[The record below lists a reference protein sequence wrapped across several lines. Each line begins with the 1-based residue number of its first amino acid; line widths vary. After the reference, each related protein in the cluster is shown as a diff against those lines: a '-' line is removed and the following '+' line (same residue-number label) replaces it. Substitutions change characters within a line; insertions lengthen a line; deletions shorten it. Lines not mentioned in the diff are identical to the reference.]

1 MSWRGSNLLKVNQV
15 PEEKR
20 LLESSPL
27 TMQIDEWCCQ
37 DQGLKAS
44 SGQEEPSL
52 LDNQNLLTAF
62 SGAMDT
68 LREAD

>member
-1 MSWRGSNLLKVNQV
+1 MSWRGSNLLKVKRV

-20 LLESSPL
+20 LLESHPL
-27 TMQIDEWCCQ
+27 TVQTEERCCQ
-37 DQGLKAS
+37 GQGLKAS

-52 LDNQNLLTAF
+52 LDNQNLRTAF